1 VEIERNGKEV
11 RVILNS
17 AKPGIVLGQNG
28 EDVKSLEKELAK
40 HIKDRSITFKIDV
53 VEVKNPDLSAQIA
66 ADEIAMALENRGSF
80 RLAQKRVIRRV
91 MKAGAKGIKTRVSG
105 RLNGVDM
112 ARAEGYSHGVVPL
125 ATFRNDIDYGFAE
138 ALTTYGIIGVKV

>member
-1 VEIERNGKEV
+1 VE
-11 RVILNS
+11 L
-17 AKPGIVLGQNG
+17 
-28 EDVKSLEKELAK
+28 
-40 HIKDRSITFKIDV
+40 KD
-53 VEVKNPDLSAQIA
+53 PDLSAQLA
-66 ADEIAMALENRGSF
+66 ADEIAIALENRGSF
-80 RLAQKRVIRRV
+80 RLAQKRVIRKV
-91 MKAGAKGIKTRVSG
+91 MRAGAKGIKTRVSG

>member
-1 VEIERNGKEV
+1 VEIERNGNEV

-17 AKPGIVLGQNG
+17 AKPGIILGQNG
-28 EDVKSLEKELAK
+28 EDIKNLEKELAK
-40 HIKDRSITFKIDV
+40 NIKDRSVTFKIDV
-53 VEVKNPDLSAQIA
+53 VELKNPDLSAQLA

-80 RLAQKRVIRRV
+80 RLAQKRVIRKV

-125 ATFRNDIDYGFAE
+125 ATFRNDIDFGFAE
-138 ALTTYGIIGVKV
+138 AATTYGIIGVKV

>member
-1 VEIERNGKEV
+1 VE
-11 RVILNS
+11 L
-17 AKPGIVLGQNG
+17 
-28 EDVKSLEKELAK
+28 
-40 HIKDRSITFKIDV
+40 KD
-53 VEVKNPDLSAQIA
+53 PDLSAQLA

-80 RLAQKRVIRRV
+80 RIAQKRVIRKV

-138 ALTTYGIIGVKV
+138 AATTYGIIGVKV